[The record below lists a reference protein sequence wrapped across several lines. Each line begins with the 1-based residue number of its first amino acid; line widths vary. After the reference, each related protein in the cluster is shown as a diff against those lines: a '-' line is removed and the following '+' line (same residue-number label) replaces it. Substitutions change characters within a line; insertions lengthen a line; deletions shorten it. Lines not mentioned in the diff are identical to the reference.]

1 MSRERQILKGL
12 EEGIGKDRG
21 GVKAGSPE
29 PGRVRRES
37 RLKVPHHWVGLR
49 RVRTETAIGFVE
61 TRNWRPWREEGGLEK
76 VKEGICPGFHLVTD
90 SQCTFPSLFYL
101 TPVPPRLDT
110 WKAHFPASCTSSGP
124 RIVCFLP
131 EMDWNGIWKSYRR

>member
-37 RLKVPHHWVGLR
+37 RLKVPPNWVGLR
-49 RVRTETAIGFVE
+49 RVRTETAIGFAK

-76 VKEGICPGFHLVTD
+76 VKEGICPGFYLVVD

-110 WKAHFPASCTSSGP
+110 WKAYFPASCASSGP

-131 EMDWNGIWKSYRR
+131 EMDWNGIWKLYRR